1 MRGDGTGA
9 PTTVYADC
17 CVFGRPT
24 WSPDGTML
32 AFNNDDFVGGI
43 RQILLVRSDGVV
55 LGSLTGS
62 LNGWDAA
69 WSR

>member
-1 MRGDGTGA
+1 
-9 PTTVYADC
+9 
-17 CVFGRPT
+17 
-24 WSPDGTML
+24 ML